1 MYIEMNDEQVSAV
14 IAAMTERMQALESD
28 NEYLRESL
36 RKHMRNNESA
46 NAPAE
51 EKPFDRDE
59 LEAWI
64 EEVVGD
70 E

>member
-28 NEYLRESL
+28 NEYLRGAL
-36 RKHMRNNESA
+36 IKRQRC
-46 NAPAE
+46 
-51 EKPFDRDE
+51 EKPAADPAVEKRFDRDE

-64 EEVVGD
+64 EEVMSD